1 MIEKHYSYTNSNEK
15 VIEKIIDDQNL
26 HLNHAIL
33 PKGDRLPEHYSNS
46 NVYLIITRGEMTAQL
61 GDQESNKYSFPS
73 MLNVPYNTKMNI
85 INEGEETLEFF
96 IVKTPNPANYGK

>member
-1 MIEKHYSYTNSNEK
+1 MIEKHYNYTDSQEK
-15 VIEKIIDDQNL
+15 VIEKIIDDENL

-46 NVYLIITRGEMTAQL
+46 NVYLIIIRGEMTAQFN
-61 GDQESNKYSFPS
+61 DQEAKKYNHHSF
-73 MLNVPYNTKMNI
+73 LNVPFNTKMNI

-96 IVKTPNPANYGK
+96 IVKTPNPANYKK